1 MKRSNA
7 MISRRVA
14 LVACILSLIM
24 LPACNDAI
32 DNSASP
38 VWITVSSIEPA
49 SSPFGDVYDSE
60 LGSFMPDTVRVS
72 ITANYANQANP
83 PTGTAYTTVQ
93 LSSYRVTFHRTDDG
107 VDVPAGFQEALTASV
122 DAGGGSV
129 TLNDLTIVRANQKL
143 QPPLYF
149 LTPFS
154 YGFEPGTGY
163 TTIACN
169 CTIDFYGHTLAG
181 EAVSASGGIG
191 INFADYAN

>member
-1 MKRSNA
+1 

-14 LVACILSLIM
+14 LVACILSLLV

-32 DNSASP
+32 DDTASP
-38 VWITVSSIEPA
+38 VWLTVSSIEP
-49 SSPFGDVYDSE
+49 SSDPFGDVYDSE
-60 LGSFMPDTVRVS
+60 LGSFMSDTVDVS
-72 ITANYANQANP
+72 LSVNFANQANP

-93 LSSYRVTFHRTDDG
+93 LTSYRVTYLRIDNG
-107 VDVPAGFQEALTASV
+107 NDVPAGFQEALTLSV
-122 DAGGGSV
+122 EVGNNV
-129 TLNDLTIVRANQKL
+129 TISDLTICRAGQKL
-143 QPPLYF
+143 QPPLYY

-163 TTIACN
+163 TTISCN
-169 CTIDFYGHTLAG
+169 CIIDFYGHTLAG

>member
-1 MKRSNA
+1 

-14 LVACILSLIM
+14 LVACILSLLV

-32 DNSASP
+32 DDTASP
-38 VWITVSSIEPA
+38 VWLTVSSIEPA

-72 ITANYANQANP
+72 LAVNYGNQYTP

-93 LSSYRVTFHRTDDG
+93 LTGYRVTFSRSDDG
-107 VDVPAGFQEALTASV
+107 MDVPAGFQESLTASV
-122 DAGGGSV
+122 EAGG
-129 TLNDLTIVRANQKL
+129 TLVIDGLTIVRAGQKL
-143 QPPLYF
+143 QPPLYY

-181 EAVSASGGIG
+181 QAVSDTGGIG